1 MSDEFGAS
9 DEVARESLGRPNP
22 STVGSE
28 RDLVS
33 TAPPPEYETTSAA
46 FKRRFL
52 WRLIIVLVG
61 GMLLDGYILGVIGPV
76 TPTLKEELGLT
87 SSEIG
92 LVAAAALLGILV
104 GSPLGG
110 WAADKWGRKPLFMI
124 DISLF
129 VVASVLQ
136 FFTGTVALLIIIRF
150 LMGIAIGAEYSV
162 GWPMMSEFS
171 PTHIRGRLM
180 ASVNLAWYSGFMIGY
195 TIAYVLSLPSIA
207 VPWRWILGS
216 STIIAVALLLGRI
229 GLPESPRWLWNK
241 GRKEQAE
248 QLAIKYME
256 DAHELVDIEHEEV
269 HQKPTFSELF
279 KPSYI
284 RATVFVSWFWFCNVL
299 PFFGIATFAD
309 EVLQQYGL
317 SGGLAGGVGLS
328 FVAVVGVAVTMALID
343 KAGRRVFTV
352 PPQWI
357 ALVIFL
363 ILGLWSGAP
372 AAVVLVLF
380 LIFSFLNAMNGVLT
394 SVYPGEVFPTEVR
407 GVGTGFAAAISRL
420 GAAAGTF
427 LLPVGIATLGISP
440 VLIIM
445 AVVVA
450 SGAIV
455 SQLWAPETRGKS
467 LSETAAGFSH

>member
-1 MSDEFGAS
+1 MSGEFDAS
-9 DEVARESLGRPNP
+9 DEVVTKGPGRTNP
-22 STVGSE
+22 STSDPEG
-28 RDLVS
+28 DLVS
-33 TAPPPEYETTSAA
+33 SAAAPGYETTSDA
-46 FKRRFL
+46 FKKRFM

-76 TPTLKEELGLT
+76 TPTLVQELGLT
-87 SSEIG
+87 SAEVG
-92 LVAAAALLGILV
+92 LVAAMALLGILV

-129 VVASVLQ
+129 VVASVIQL
-136 FFTGTVALLIIIRF
+136 FVGTALLLMIVRF

-171 PTHIRGRLM
+171 PARIRGRLM
-180 ASVNLAWYSGFMIGY
+180 ASVNLAWYSGFAIGY
-195 TIAYVLSLPSIA
+195 ALAYVLSLPSIA

-216 STIIAVALLLGRI
+216 STIIAIALLLGRI

-241 GRKEQAE
+241 GRKEEAR
-248 QLAIKYME
+248 QLAHKYMV
-256 DAHELVDIEHEEV
+256 DSHELVDIEHEEV
-269 HQKPTFSELF
+269 HKKATFSELF
-279 KPSYI
+279 SPSYI
-284 RATVFVSWFWFCNVL
+284 RGTVFVSWFWFCNVL

-309 EVLQQYGL
+309 EVLNEYGL

-328 FVAVVGVAVTMALID
+328 LLAVVGVAVTMALID

-357 ALVIFL
+357 MLVIFL

-372 AAVVLVLF
+372 APVVLGLF

-407 GVGTGFAAAISRL
+407 GIGTGFAAAVSRL

-427 LLPVGIATLGISP
+427 LLPVGIATIGISP
-440 VLIIM
+440 VLLIL
-445 AVVVA
+445 AVIVA

-455 SQLWAPETRGKS
+455 SQLWAPETKGKS

>member
-1 MSDEFGAS
+1 MSSA
-9 DEVARESLGRPNP
+9 A
-22 STVGSE
+22 
-28 RDLVS
+28 
-33 TAPPPEYETTSAA
+33 APVYEETSYA

-61 GMLLDGYILGVIGPV
+61 GMLLDGYILGIIGPV
-76 TPTLKEELGLT
+76 TPTLEKELGLSAT
-87 SSEIG
+87 EIG
-92 LVAAAALLGILV
+92 LIASMALLGILI

-136 FFTGTVALLIIIRF
+136 FFTGTAVLLMIIRF
-150 LMGIAIGAEYSV
+150 LMGVAIGAEYSV

-171 PTHIRGRLM
+171 PAHIRGRLM
-180 ASVNLAWYSGFMIGY
+180 ASVNLAWYSGFGIGFA
-195 TIAYVLSLPSIA
+195 IAYVLSLPSIA

-241 GRKEQAE
+241 GRKEQAV
-248 QLAIKYME
+248 QLAHKYME

-269 HQKPTFSELF
+269 HKKRTFSELF
-279 KPSYI
+279 SPSYI
-284 RATVFVSWFWFCNVL
+284 RSTVFVSWFWFCNVL
-299 PFFGIATFAD
+299 PYFGIATFAD
-309 EVLQQYGL
+309 EVLKQYGL
-317 SGGLAGGVGLS
+317 SGGLAGGIGLS
-328 FVAVVGVAVTMALID
+328 LLAVVGVAVTMALID

-352 PPQWI
+352 PQQWI

-380 LIFSFLNAMNGVLT
+380 LIFAFVNAMNGVLT

-407 GVGTGFAAAISRL
+407 GIGTGFAAAVSRL

-427 LLPVGIATLGISP
+427 LLPVGIATIGISP
-440 VLIIM
+440 VLLIL
-445 AVVVA
+445 AVIVA

-455 SQLWAPETRGKS
+455 SQLWAPETKGKS